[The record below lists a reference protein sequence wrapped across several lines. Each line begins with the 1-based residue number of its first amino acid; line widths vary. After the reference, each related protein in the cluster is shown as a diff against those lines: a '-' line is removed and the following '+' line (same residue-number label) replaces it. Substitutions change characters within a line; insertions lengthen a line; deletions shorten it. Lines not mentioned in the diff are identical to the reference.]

1 LTDPGPAEPSSG
13 EPAADAPV
21 DLSAALD
28 TVEELILGEAPHL
41 TRAQVAEQAGVPL
54 EIARELWRLLGFA
67 EQEDDDIAFT
77 EADVQ
82 ALRYSHDLMRLGI
95 LSPERQAALVR
106 TWGRSFARLAEW
118 QTRLLTEVAL
128 ESDQP
133 VEEISSLTGEVMPRL
148 DTLQSYVW
156 RQHLAKASRRMLTTE
171 SLGSDVTQLAVA
183 FVDIVGFT
191 SRSKELS
198 DVELVAW
205 IEFFEAECSAA
216 VNDHGGRVIKNIG
229 DEVLF
234 VADDLAA
241 AAEVALLLAARG
253 AERDDMFPAVRA
265 GLAYGEVVARLG
277 DVLGPTVN
285 IAARLTSIARPGTVL
300 VDDGAHERLAAQD
313 PSPFGFR
320 RLRRTSVKGY
330 ERLQPWA
337 LRRAHGDGHQEDAP

>member
-1 LTDPGPAEPSSG
+1 VTD
-13 EPAADAPV
+13 PV
-21 DLSAALD
+21 DLSAGLD
-28 TVEELILGEAPHL
+28 TIEELILGEAPHL
-41 TRAQVAEQAGVPL
+41 TRVEVTERAGVSL
-54 EIARELWRLLGFA
+54 EVARELWRLLGFA
-67 EQEDDDIAFT
+67 EQDDDDVAFT

-82 ALRYSHDLMRLGI
+82 ALRYSHDLMKMGI

-128 ESDQP
+128 ERDDP
-133 VEEISSLTGEVMPRL
+133 VEQITSLTEEVMPRL
-148 DTLQSYVW
+148 ESLQNYVW
-156 RQHLAKASRRMLTTE
+156 RQHLAKASRRMLTTD
-171 SLGSDVTQLAVA
+171 SLGSDVAQLAVG

-198 DVELVAW
+198 DTELVTW

-241 AAEVALLLAARG
+241 AAAVALALTARG
-253 AERDDMFPAVRA
+253 ADEEDDFPAVRA

-285 IAARLTSIARPGTVL
+285 IASRLTSIARPGTVL
-300 VDDGAHERLAAQD
+300 VDDGAHERLSALDEA
-313 PSPFGFR
+313 PFAFR
-320 RLRRTSVKGY
+320 KLRRASVKGY
-330 ERLQPWA
+330 ERLQPWV
-337 LRRAHGDGHQEDAP
+337 LRRTTGT

>member
-1 LTDPGPAEPSSG
+1 VTD
-13 EPAADAPV
+13 PV
-21 DLSAALD
+21 DLSAGLD
-28 TVEELILGEAPHL
+28 AIEELILGEAPHL
-41 TRAQVAEQAGVPL
+41 TRVQVAEQAGVPL
-54 EIARELWRLLGFA
+54 DVARELWRLLGFA
-67 EQEDDDIAFT
+67 EQNDDDIAFT

-128 ESDQP
+128 ERDDP
-133 VEEISSLTGEVMPRL
+133 VEEIASLTGEVMPRL
-148 DTLQSYVW
+148 ETLQNYVW
-156 RQHLAKASRRMLTTE
+156 RQHLAKASRRMLTTD

-191 SRSKELS
+191 SRSKELT
-198 DVELVAW
+198 DAELVAW
-205 IEFFEAECSAA
+205 IEFFEAECSA
-216 VNDHGGRVIKNIG
+216 VVQDHGGRVIKNIG

-234 VADDLAA
+234 VADDAVA
-241 AAEVALLLAARG
+241 AAEVALVLTTRG
-253 AERDDMFPAVRA
+253 TDDDHDFPSVRA

-285 IAARLTSIARPGTVL
+285 IASRLTSIARPGSVL
-300 VDDGAHERLAAQD
+300 VDDGAHDRLSAD
-313 PSPFGFR
+313 DSPFRFR
-320 RLRRTSVKGY
+320 KVRRASVKGY

-337 LRRAHGDGHQEDAP
+337 LRRAD

>member
-1 LTDPGPAEPSSG
+1 VTDE
-13 EPAADAPV
+13 ETTTDAQG

-28 TVEELILGEAPHL
+28 TIEQLILGEAPHL
-41 TRAQVAEQAGVPL
+41 TRLQVAEQAGVPL
-54 EIARELWRLLGFA
+54 DVARELWRLLGFA

-77 EADVQ
+77 TADVQ
-82 ALRYSHDLMRLGI
+82 ALRYSHDLMRLGV

-128 ESDQP
+128 EGDDPARQ
-133 VEEISSLTGEVMPRL
+133 VTSLTEEVMPRL
-148 DTLQSYVW
+148 ETLQSYVW
-156 RQHLAKASRRMLTTE
+156 RQHLAKASRRMLTTD
-171 SLGSDVTQLAVA
+171 SLGSDLTRLAVA

-191 SRSKELS
+191 SRSKALS
-198 DVELVAW
+198 DAELVAW

-216 VNDHGGRVIKNIG
+216 VNEHGGRVIKNIG

-234 VADDLAA
+234 VADDPAA
-241 AAEVALLLAARG
+241 AAEVALVLTTRG
-253 AERDDMFPAVRA
+253 ADEDDEFPAVRA
-265 GLAYGEVVARLG
+265 GVAYGEVVARLG

-285 IAARLTSIARPGTVL
+285 VAARLTSIARPGTVL
-300 VDDGAHERLAAQD
+300 VDDGAHERLAAD
-313 PSPFGFR
+313 DGSPFVFR

-337 LRRAHGDGHQEDAP
+337 LRRT

>member
-1 LTDPGPAEPSSG
+1 MTD
-13 EPAADAPV
+13 PV
-21 DLSAALD
+21 DLSAGLD
-28 TVEELILGEAPHL
+28 AIEELILGEAPHL
-41 TRAQVAEQAGVPL
+41 TRVQVAEQAGVPL
-54 EIARELWRLLGFA
+54 DVARELWRLLGFA
-67 EQEDDDIAFT
+67 EQDDDDIAFT

-128 ESDQP
+128 ERDDP
-133 VEEISSLTGEVMPRL
+133 VVEIAALTGEVMPRL
-148 DTLQSYVW
+148 ETLQNYVW
-156 RQHLAKASRRMLTTE
+156 RQHLAKASRRMLTTD

-191 SRSKELS
+191 SRSKELT
-198 DVELVAW
+198 DAELVTW
-205 IEFFEAECSAA
+205 IEFFEAECSA
-216 VNDHGGRVIKNIG
+216 VVQDHGGRVIKNIG

-234 VADDLAA
+234 VADDPAA
-241 AAEVALLLAARG
+241 AAEAALVLTTRG
-253 AERDDMFPAVRA
+253 GDDDHDFPSVRA

-285 IAARLTSIARPGTVL
+285 IASRLTSIARPGSVL
-300 VDDGAHERLAAQD
+300 VDDGAHDRLSSED
-313 PSPFGFR
+313 SPFRFR
-320 RLRRTSVKGY
+320 KLRRTSVKGY

-337 LRRAHGDGHQEDAP
+337 LRRADKP